1 MDIGTQQERSNEKNR
16 SITMRLPT
24 KKLFCENTS
33 PFIKALILKKRAG
46 IPLTECEVK
55 QFEKEILKET
65 VSMVE
70 PTKYHNRLSTLPQP
84 ISEPPEGDLDDTDA
98 MSKEEVE
105 NLVKRMVLD
114 MLDEEE
120 HDDEDWNDILEN
132 LTKN

>member
-1 MDIGTQQERSNEKNR
+1 
-16 SITMRLPT
+16 MRLPT

-33 PFIKALILKKRAG
+33 SFIKALILKKRAG

-70 PTKYHNRLSTLPQP
+70 PTKYHNRLASLPQP
-84 ISEPPEGDLDDTDA
+84 IQEPYEDDLDETGL

-105 NLVKRMVLD
+105 NLIRSMVFD
-114 MLDEEE
+114 IIDEE
-120 HDDEDWNDILEN
+120 DDLNQIIEN
-132 LTKN
+132 LTKNP